1 MTSRVR
7 WVQPPDNWVPQSGQ
21 LCMAGAGRWVGVMR
35 ARAKPC
41 GLGLRGPLGGAG
53 FRSVLVL
60 GLRPGIRREFAGL
73 AWPSNWAIRFF
84 KRTMIACCRTMGAM
98 RTSRSAA
105 VTSTSVS
112 MPGI

>member
-21 LCMAGAGRWVGVMR
+21 CSTTCSTCRVGVMR

-53 FRSVLVL
+53 FRSALAL

-73 AWPSNWAIRFF
+73 AWPSNWTIRFS
-84 KRTMIACCRTMGAM
+84 KRAITACNSAMMAM
-98 RTSRSAA
+98 RTSRST
-105 VTSTSVS
+105 VVRSTSVS
-112 MPGI
+112 MPCI